1 MIVYVE
7 SNFVVEIA
15 LGQEQAASA
24 GAILA
29 LAENRKIELV
39 FPGFALS
46 EPFATIT
53 HRNRERERLSKTL
66 AETLRQLRRSEPHQQ
81 TVSDLQSVPGIL
93 TSLAKKEMDLLQGTV
108 KRLLSAG
115 RSVELSSRIFEQAIV
130 YQFMFDLSPQDG
142 IIYAA
147 IIADLLNH
155 TRKSP
160 KCFISRDKRA
170 FNDFSIM
177 AELTSYN
184 CQYAVNMDEALNL
197 IERSL
202 V

>member
-7 SNFVVEIA
+7 SNFVLEIA
-15 LGQEQAASA
+15 LGQEEAASA

-29 LAENRKIELV
+29 LAENGKIELV

-53 HRNRERERLSKTL
+53 HRDRERKRLSNTL
-66 AETLRQLRRSEPHQQ
+66 AETVRQLRRSEPHQQ
-81 TVSDLQSVPGIL
+81 TVSDLQFVPGIL
-93 TSLAKKEMDLLQGTV
+93 TGLAKKEMDLLQGTV

-115 RSVELSSRIFEQAIV
+115 RSIELNSRIFEQAIV

-147 IIADLLNH
+147 IIADLLNQA
-155 TRKSP
+155 RKTP

-170 FNDFSIM
+170 FNDPSIM

-184 CQYAVNMDEALNL
+184 CQYVVNMSGTLSL

-202 V
+202 T

>member
-24 GAILA
+24 EAILA
-29 LAENRKIELV
+29 LAESGKIELV

-66 AETLRQLRRSEPHQQ
+66 ADMLRQLRRSAPHQQ
-81 TVSDLQSVPGIL
+81 TVSTLQSVPGIL
-93 TSLAKKEMDLLQGTV
+93 TDLAGKEMDLLQETV
-108 KRLLSAG
+108 KRLLNAG
-115 RSVELSSRIFEQAIV
+115 RSIELNSRIFEQAIA
-130 YQFMFDLSPQDG
+130 YQFMFDLSPQDS

-147 IIADLLNH
+147 IIADLLNQ

-170 FNDFSIM
+170 FNDPNIM

-184 CQYAVNMDEALNL
+184 CQYAVNMSGTLNF
-197 IERSL
+197 IEHSL
-202 V
+202 P